1 MNPQTITLVRGS
13 WAHVRPISATAAA
26 LFYDNLFEADP
37 SLRSLFRSDLGHQ
50 GERLMRM
57 LDTAVDMLD
66 DLPTLRAG
74 ARVAGGAARL
84 LRRAR
89 VARPHGR
96 RGAARHPAQGLG
108 TEFTPE
114 VRDAWASVYGVV
126 SGVMIGAAVPHAKA
140 EG

>member
-26 LFYDNLFEADP
+26 LFYDNLFKADP

-57 LDTAVDMLD
+57 LDTAVDKLD
-66 DLPTLRAG
+66 DLPALVPVLESLAVRHAG
-74 ARVAGGAARL
+74 YGVRESHYRTVGAAL
-84 LRRAR
+84 LDTL
-89 VARPHGR
+89 
-96 RGAARHPAQGLG
+96 AQGLG
-108 TEFTPE
+108 TAFTPA

-126 SGVMIGAAVPHAKA
+126 SGVMIGATMPHAKA